1 MRINLTLGLKTWL
14 LLLAMAVVLAGCSRI
29 NLAYRNLDLLVAWSL
44 DDYLDL
50 NRQQQARLRERLREH
65 LAWHCRTQ
73 LPDDLDA
80 LQRVRQ
86 QIRQGELDERAIRSH
101 YEDIRQAIQSVAVE
115 ITPTTVQLLREL
127 DERQVSQLAEALARD
142 HQEHLEKYLA
152 APLPQ
157 QIRERAERMGERVEQ
172 WLGKLDAAQR
182 QRILV
187 WAHTLG
193 EQNRLWL
200 ENRRHW
206 QLALLETLSDRH
218 EGEFEQH
225 IVRLLQE
232 RESMDTDA
240 YRAALAHS
248 ENATI
253 ALISDLYAL
262 SDAQQRLHL
271 DSRLQRLGNDLGS
284 LDCLPAPQA

>member
-1 MRINLTLGLKTWL
+1 MQIRLKTL
-14 LLLAMAVVLAGCSRI
+14 LLLLVLALVVAGCSRI

-44 DDYLDL
+44 NDYLDL
-50 NRQQQARLRERLREH
+50 NRNQQARLREQLRDH

-101 YEDIRQAIQSVAVE
+101 YLDIRQAIKSVAVE

-127 DERQVSQLAEALARD
+127 DDRQVSQLAEALARD
-142 HQEHLEKYLA
+142 HQEHQETYLA

-157 QIRERAERMGERVEQ
+157 QVRERAERMGKRTER
-172 WLGKLDAAQR
+172 WTGKLNAAQQ
-182 QRILV
+182 QRILA
-187 WAHTLG
+187 WAHALG
-193 EQNRLWL
+193 GQNRLWL

-206 QLALLETLSDRH
+206 QTALLEALTERH
-218 EGEFEQH
+218 GPDFEQR
-225 IVRLLQE
+225 IAYLLQE
-232 RESMDTDA
+232 RESMETDA
-240 YRAALAHS
+240 YRAALAHN
-248 ENATI
+248 EDATI

-262 SDAQQRLHL
+262 SDAKQRRHL
-271 DSRLQRLGNDLGS
+271 DNRLQRLGRDLSS
-284 LDCLPAPQA
+284 LDCLSEPEA